1 MTVYN
6 LNVTSCFSME
16 IWVLL
21 IKRKVLMN
29 KSERLIQQL
38 RLQLLIRH
46 SSDTA

>member
-1 MTVYN
+1 
-6 LNVTSCFSME
+6 ME